1 MLDDLEFLRGEAWSD
16 EVPLP
21 DDLEL
26 LSELGRAEATAIR
39 HLERSNEEL
48 LAELQ
53 LAEDVDF
60 RAAVEENCS
69 VLQRK
74 YARLAEISERV
85 SLGLLL
91 RARLCVF
98 DCSSG
103 ASSSGGCL
111 GAGQGSARDAAMAGS
126 DPAPL
131 SAAAAATA
139 AVAAV
144 TPAAGDDAAATLK
157 RMQTL
162 LRHVKRK
169 ASELEDDL
177 MVGDLSGLAIAPHW
191 ERKAARL
198 HDSVRPSEDV
208 AAHGAPECSGAES
221 PEGDTAADR
230 ADGFLSQLVVPDA
243 SAADASPAA
252 AAAVAAERLGALLR
266 GVRRKAAELEED
278 VVAGSFCGLS
288 LSERP
293 ALESP
298 GAAPDSD
305 AKRWETSH
313 PRPRTR
319 PRTGSTP

>member
-1 MLDDLEFLRGEAWSD
+1 MLDDLEFLGGDEAWTA

-48 LAELQ
+48 LAELRV
-53 LAEDVDF
+53 AEDADF
-60 RAAVEENCS
+60 RAAVEENYA

-91 RARLCVF
+91 RARLERR
-98 DCSSG
+98 SG
-103 ASSSGGCL
+103 ASSSSSGL
-111 GAGQGSARDAAMAGS
+111 GAGQTRDGTVAGAE
-126 DPAPL
+126 PAPS
-131 SAAAAATA
+131 SAAAAAAA

-144 TPAAGDDAAATLK
+144 TPAAGDDAAATLT

-177 MVGDLSGLAIAPHW
+177 MVGDLGDLAIAPRW

-198 HDSVRPSEDV
+198 ADEATVAVAADV
-208 AAHGAPECSGAES
+208 AGIEPL
-221 PEGDTAADR
+221 EGGLGGDA
-230 ADGFLSQLVVPDA
+230 VPDSAETSPLQFA
-243 SAADASPAA
+243 SQDPAA
-252 AAAVAAERLGALLR
+252 TDAVALAAERLGALLR

-288 LSERP
+288 LSEQP
-293 ALESP
+293 ALEGP
-298 GAAPDSD
+298 GAAPDAD
-305 AKRWETSH
+305 ARRWESAH
-313 PRPRTR
+313 GRPRTR
-319 PRTGSTP
+319 PRTGPGA